1 MIVTLFIPA
10 DSDRHHNLFNLF
22 LFFIIHSDFYSF
34 LKFRIQISC
43 HIYSVSHFWT
53 PHRHITHLMSYLSIF
68 QLQQLSW
75 SGSFRSFVFLCF
87 VYEWI
92 LKFCPLSLYFDF
104 CAIHD
109 NSQVLFVILHFVL
122 FSYACNWNSVLFHVF
137 GVTDVVGLTRVNSV
151 RLTLNIHWRKVFSP
165 PSESVYSVL
174 SEIHNGIDFIEFVA
188 LLFSWLVIDFDISKE
203 TAFLTD
209 DSSLPPDYIVVLQ
222 KDAWVWLC
230 IFDSQFPML
239 CLWMW

>member
-1 MIVTLFIPA
+1 MFSISIHNTQPFSIHLFIADSFLFQLNCALWVMYFSLLMLIISMIVTLFIPA

-122 FSYACNWNSVLFHVF
+122 FSYACNWNSVLAQSLNLFGWKMKIITMVF
-137 GVTDVVGLTRVNSV
+137 
-151 RLTLNIHWRKVFSP
+151 K
-165 PSESVYSVL
+165 
-174 SEIHNGIDFIEFVA
+174 
-188 LLFSWLVIDFDISKE
+188 
-203 TAFLTD
+203 
-209 DSSLPPDYIVVLQ
+209 
-222 KDAWVWLC
+222 
-230 IFDSQFPML
+230 
-239 CLWMW
+239 